1 MGQPARA
8 KISNHPPLR
17 PEIKEWG
24 REVLR
29 IERLALENL
38 ESQLEASPITSLGA
52 AFESAVQL
60 IANCQGNVLLTG
72 MGKAGWVA
80 RKISATLAS
89 TGAPSHYFHPGEAFH
104 GDLGRIRTEDCVWI
118 LSQSGET
125 EEVVRLLPTLK
136 QLKTPIIALTAA
148 AQSSTGR
155 AAQVVL
161 ELGDLEEACP
171 HGLAPT
177 TSTTAMMAL
186 GDAIAISVSQLKG
199 FQAEDFARFHPGGA
213 LGRKMAKVQDCMR
226 LLAECRVAQQS
237 QTVREILVS
246 HRRAG
251 RRSGA
256 ILLCDDVGRLSGIF
270 TDSDL
275 ARLLESN
282 RDSALD
288 RPICE
293 VMTRNPSTIIASARM
308 QEALGILAAKKI
320 SELPVIDL
328 DHRPL
333 GMVDVTDVVGWTPSE
348 PAPEAAPE
356 NAPVAPLQILP
367 FPRTR

>member
-1 MGQPARA
+1 MMGLPVRA
-8 KISNHPPLR
+8 IGQLAEVST
-17 PEIKEWG
+17 EQVCAWG

-29 IERLALENL
+29 IEREALMQIE
-38 ESQLEASPITSLGA
+38 QTLGRDFDA
-52 AFESAVQL
+52 AVCMVAHCEGSILF
-60 IANCQGNVLLTG
+60 TG

-80 RKISATLAS
+80 RKLSATLAS
-89 TGAPSHYFHPGEAFH
+89 TGSPSHYFHPGEAFH
-104 GDLGRIRTEDCVWI
+104 GDLGRIRPGDCVWI

-136 QLKTPIIALTAA
+136 EMKTPIIASTAA
-148 AQSSTGR
+148 PQSTTGR
-155 AAQVVL
+155 AATIVL
-161 ELGDLEEACP
+161 DLGSFSEACP

-186 GDAIAISVSQLKG
+186 GDAVAIAASRLKG
-199 FQAEDFARFHPGGA
+199 FEAEDFAKFHPGGA
-213 LGRKMAKVQDCMR
+213 LGRKMAKVQDVMR
-226 LLAECRVAQQS
+226 PLCDCRVANEL
-237 QTVREILVS
+237 QTVREILVA

-256 ILLCDDVGRLSGIF
+256 ILLCDGDGRLAGIF

-293 VMTRNPSTIIASARM
+293 VMTRSPATIGASARM
-308 QEALGILAAKKI
+308 QQALAILAERKI
-320 SELPVIDL
+320 SELPVTD
-328 DHRPL
+328 DVGRPVGL
-333 GMVDVTDVVGWTPSE
+333 VDVTDVVGWAPSE
-348 PAPEAAPE
+348 MAAATSP
-356 NAPVAPLQILP
+356 PRILP
-367 FPRTR
+367 FTRASTT